1 MIPFSLETEESLI
14 LVPTFVED
22 EEVSLVLD
30 TGASHTI
37 IDLTK
42 LLIIGY
48 RLSDSIGTV
57 QFETAKGVVDA
68 YVFRIKY
75 LKALGH
81 TKTDLKI
88 CSYDFLGNSVLSE
101 IDGVLG
107 LDFLNNTELWISF
120 KKFLIDLK
128 Q

>member
-1 MIPFSLETEESLI
+1 MIPFSLETEDSLI

-48 RLSDSIGTV
+48 RLSDSMG
-57 QFETAKGVVDA
+57 
-68 YVFRIKY
+68 
-75 LKALGH
+75 
-81 TKTDLKI
+81 
-88 CSYDFLGNSVLSE
+88 
-101 IDGVLG
+101 
-107 LDFLNNTELWISF
+107 
-120 KKFLIDLK
+120 
-128 Q
+128 